1 MNVVFEKEL
10 PESKEHEII
19 SGIIDIFRENGV
31 SFRQAFELLTATQ
44 IEIQKISLKPKM
56 VFTPTD
62 SSGTKYS
69 PESIGIP
76 CPITDRE

>member
-1 MNVVFEKEL
+1 MNVVYEKEL
-10 PESKEHEII
+10 PESKEHEIV

-31 SFRQAFELLTATQ
+31 SFRQALRLLVDAQ
-44 IEIQKISLKPKM
+44 MEIQKISLKPQM

-76 CPITDRE
+76 CPIADRE